1 MTLPART
8 RLLLLAACLLP
19 AVLPASRAA
28 EPAISALVQTAPLQ
42 RGELLHTLRAYAVVQ
57 VPASQTQALTF
68 QHAMQVQTVA
78 VHAGQAV
85 RKGQLLATLRG
96 DASSTLAYT
105 QAQTA
110 VSFAQGELD
119 RMTALKAQQLA
130 TQAQVDAA
138 RRALLDAQAQLRSL
152 QQQGAG
158 QPETRVVAPIDGIV
172 LAVSA
177 APGDL
182 LAAGSPLLQLGRNGS
197 LQALAGVAPE
207 DAARLQPGQSA
218 RLTAVFDPAQHWQGT
233 IRSIGAAINPKTQR
247 LDVQIALPAQANLPA
262 AGTSVQ
268 ADMVLGRW
276 RGWVVPRDAVLQ
288 DERGAYVFQDDKGR
302 ARRVPVR
309 IAIESGL
316 QTGITGA
323 IDPALPLI
331 VVGNYALRDGMALRV
346 TPGNAGS
353 PQVSSIPTGGG
364 SASRP
369 SEPSGATR

>member
-1 MTLPART
+1 MNLSARIS
-8 RLLLLAACLLP
+8 LLFLLACLLP
-19 AVLPASRAA
+19 ALPGTAHAA
-28 EPAISALVQTAPLQ
+28 GPEVSALVQTAPLQ

-57 VPASQTQALTF
+57 VPAGQTQKLTF
-68 QHAMQVQTVA
+68 HHPMQVQAVA
-78 VHAGQAV
+78 VHVGQAV
-85 RKGQLLATLRG
+85 RKGQWLATLRN
-96 DASSTLAYT
+96 DASSNLAYT

-110 VSFAQGELD
+110 VRFAQAELD
-119 RMTALKAQQLA
+119 RLAALKAQQLA

-138 RRALLDAQAQLRSL
+138 RKALQDAQAQLRSL

-158 QPETRVVAPIDGIV
+158 QSETRVAAPFDGIV

-197 LQALAGVAPE
+197 LQATAGVPPE
-207 DAARLQPGQSA
+207 DAARLHPGQPV

-233 IRSIGAAINPKTQR
+233 VRSIGAAVNPKTQR

-262 AGTSVQ
+262 AGTSMQ

-288 DERGAYVFQDDKGR
+288 DDEHGAYVFQDDKGR
-302 ARRVPVR
+302 ARRVPVQ

-316 QTGITGA
+316 HTGIIGA
-323 IDPALPLI
+323 LDPALPL
-331 VVGNYALRDGMALRV
+331 VVAGNYELRDGMALRV
-346 TPGNAGS
+346 TEAG
-353 PQVSSIPTGGG
+353 
-364 SASRP
+364 R
-369 SEPSGATR
+369 

>member
-138 RRALLDAQAQLRSL
+138 RRALLDAQAQLRS
-152 QQQGAG
+152 
-158 QPETRVVAPIDGIV
+158 
-172 LAVSA
+172 
-177 APGDL
+177 
-182 LAAGSPLLQLGRNGS
+182 
-197 LQALAGVAPE
+197 
-207 DAARLQPGQSA
+207 
-218 RLTAVFDPAQHWQGT
+218 
-233 IRSIGAAINPKTQR
+233 
-247 LDVQIALPAQANLPA
+247 
-262 AGTSVQ
+262 
-268 ADMVLGRW
+268 
-276 RGWVVPRDAVLQ
+276 
-288 DERGAYVFQDDKGR
+288 
-302 ARRVPVR
+302 
-309 IAIESGL
+309 
-316 QTGITGA
+316 
-323 IDPALPLI
+323 
-331 VVGNYALRDGMALRV
+331 
-346 TPGNAGS
+346 
-353 PQVSSIPTGGG
+353 
-364 SASRP
+364 
-369 SEPSGATR
+369 